1 MNNNLDFL
9 TEEKHLNQTIS
20 LLNEEIL
27 NYINKRKYIT
37 EYIVDYRK
45 KVIEEYR
52 DDEDKILEYFDHEA
66 YVKEEAYKSIDKKL
80 KEYTILKES
89 PYFGKVTFIE
99 DGDRTAEEIYIGR
112 FGLTKEGSF
121 EPVIV
126 DWRAP
131 IASLFYKGTLGKSSY
146 ESPVGEIEAD
156 ILGRRQLIVK
166 RGELKG
172 VFDSALDVKD
182 EILQMVLTNNSS
194 DKLKDI
200 VMTIQEEQDEIIRA
214 PKDKVVVV
222 NGVAGSGKTTIA
234 LHRVSYLL
242 YNFRKQFGDKVL
254 ILGPNDIFM
263 DYINGV
269 LPSLG
274 EDGIDNMTFE
284 SFAIKE
290 IGLKEN
296 FTEFSYYIEKAMQ
309 GDEKS
314 LLDYKEKS
322 SKSFAKELDK
332 KVQEMNGNYFN
343 IKPVIFDGEEI
354 VSKEE
359 IKELFDK
366 HYAYMPLFRR
376 SEKIKR
382 ILISKIKDKR
392 DEYVWKL
399 NKDIEEKIK
408 SIKEEDLIF
417 EKNNLD
423 FQRRL
428 RIREIIRYVMN
439 ARDELNTWILHED
452 VVDIY
457 KKATNTTD
465 LGYMDLA
472 GILYLMIKLEGKKS
486 KKEYKHVVIDEA
498 QDYNF
503 MQFEVI
509 KELTGSTSYTI
520 VGDSNQRLIETDEKP
535 AMTNLDTIFEK
546 SRIMN
551 FSLNKSYRS
560 TQEIMEYA
568 SKFLKEERIVPLV
581 RNGEKVLEEET
592 ENMEETIDTI
602 NSIIEDYEEEGLES
616 IAVITKNKE
625 ELKEISHRLKEK
637 VKILTFDR
645 NDIIYNGGKVLIPA
659 YYAKGLEFDGVIIL
673 ENENNTPDLV
683 NYIMCT
689 RALHRLSII
698 KTKNI
703 L

>member
-1 MNNNLDFL
+1 
-9 TEEKHLNQTIS
+9 
-20 LLNEEIL
+20 
-27 NYINKRKYIT
+27 
-37 EYIVDYRK
+37 
-45 KVIEEYR
+45 
-52 DDEDKILEYFDHEA
+52 
-66 YVKEEAYKSIDKKL
+66 
-80 KEYTILKES
+80 
-89 PYFGKVTFIE
+89 
-99 DGDRTAEEIYIGR
+99 
-112 FGLTKEGSF
+112 
-121 EPVIV
+121 
-126 DWRAP
+126 
-131 IASLFYKGTLGKSSY
+131 
-146 ESPVGEIEAD
+146 
-156 ILGRRQLIVK
+156 
-166 RGELKG
+166 
-172 VFDSALDVKD
+172 
-182 EILQMVLTNNSS
+182 
-194 DKLKDI
+194 
-200 VMTIQEEQDEIIRA
+200 
-214 PKDKVVVV
+214 
-222 NGVAGSGKTTIA
+222 
-234 LHRVSYLL
+234 
-242 YNFRKQFGDKVL
+242 
-254 ILGPNDIFM
+254 
-263 DYINGV
+263 
-269 LPSLG
+269 
-274 EDGIDNMTFE
+274 
-284 SFAIKE
+284 
-290 IGLKEN
+290 
-296 FTEFSYYIEKAMQ
+296 
-309 GDEKS
+309 
-314 LLDYKEKS
+314 
-322 SKSFAKELDK
+322 
-332 KVQEMNGNYFN
+332 
-343 IKPVIFDGEEI
+343 
-354 VSKEE
+354 
-359 IKELFDK
+359 
-366 HYAYMPLFRR
+366 
-376 SEKIKR
+376 
-382 ILISKIKDKR
+382 
-392 DEYVWKL
+392 
-399 NKDIEEKIK
+399 
-408 SIKEEDLIF
+408 
-417 EKNNLD
+417 
-423 FQRRL
+423 
-428 RIREIIRYVMN
+428 MN